1 MEIKLSRYNPRQDK
15 ADLEAIVAD
24 FQYRLD
30 QLGEKVDLDKF
41 SKEIDQRSKSLINR
55 NSIVL
60 AKDGDVLVGAGFF
73 TIWTDFLGNQHCLI
87 HDVVTRKENAFKNGI
102 EEAVLRELFNYLKK
116 TMKIDKIGLWA
127 RKRDSNFQSVLMKLK
142 IKKNT
147 DLDYYEHQI

>member
-1 MEIKLSRYNPRQDK
+1 MVLKLTRYNPRQDK
-15 ADLEAIVAD
+15 ADLEALVAD

-30 QLGEKVDLDKF
+30 LLGEKLDLTKF

-60 AKDGDVLVGAGFF
+60 AKEDTNLVGAGFF
-73 TIWTDFLGNQHCLI
+73 TIWCDFLGNQHCLV
-87 HDVVTRKENAFKNGI
+87 HDVVTRKEDAFKKGI
-102 EEAVLRELFNYLKK
+102 EETVLRELFTYLKK
-116 TMKIDKIGLWA
+116 TMKIEKIGLWA

-147 DLDYYEHQI
+147 DLDYYEHEL